1 MSVNLKKG
9 LSFLLVIMF
18 VLTILPATAF
28 AASLEEIFAIST
40 DLGGWYY
47 SKQSNYATLEKVS
60 DGVQVRQT
68 KQTYYNASNGK
79 NSTSDGI
86 LKKDVYSN
94 VLVDTAK
101 GLEISQKK
109 ATGNVTIT
117 VKYIIDQ
124 GAENDQ
130 STSATTGN
138 GGAFYTLTVDG
149 YVTMRLKNNNVTAL
163 NHSSAGSSTVSGAI
177 TTT

>member
-60 DGVQVRQT
+60 DGVQVRHLQFPC
-68 KQTYYNASNGK
+68 
-79 NSTSDGI
+79 I
-86 LKKDVYSN
+86 
-94 VLVDTAK
+94 
-101 GLEISQKK
+101 
-109 ATGNVTIT
+109 
-117 VKYIIDQ
+117 
-124 GAENDQ
+124 
-130 STSATTGN
+130 
-138 GGAFYTLTVDG
+138 
-149 YVTMRLKNNNVTAL
+149 
-163 NHSSAGSSTVSGAI
+163 
-177 TTT
+177 